1 MHNPLTPAETPRLG
15 LCHNAQRTDTG
26 GNIKSWAV
34 SQHSDTAPARIPM
47 FGLCQN
53 TLTSA
58 EAQKAWAVSQ
68 HTETEY
74 TDIGKSTKGLGGVT
88 TRGLKPTETSRL
100 H

>member
-1 MHNPLTPAETPRLG
+1 
-15 LCHNAQRTDTG
+15 
-26 GNIKSWAV
+26 
-34 SQHSDTAPARIPM
+34 M